1 MVAIDDFIKELTLDM
16 IPDGIYREVAGE
28 IGIANF
34 IKLSA
39 LVGGTTIYIPKPE
52 SLLRPV
58 RDLCIKK
65 EFNGYNYTELAKQYN
80 LSESRVREICGEGR
94 LKGQFSLFDYMD
106 ADGNI

>member
-1 MVAIDDFIKELTLDM
+1 MVTIDDFTKELKLDM
-16 IPDGIYREVAGE
+16 IPDGVYREVAE
-28 IGIANF
+28 KIGIDNF

-58 RDLCIKK
+58 RDICIKK
-65 EFNGYNYTELAKQYN
+65 EFNGYNYSELAKQYN

-94 LKGQFSLFDYMD
+94 IKDQISIFDIANGD
-106 ADGNI
+106 